1 MIKLLTVVE
10 TPTFLKDV
18 KRVGLS
24 EEEHRSLVN
33 FLAANPLAGVIM
45 EGSGGV
51 RKVRFAGE
59 GRGKSGAYRV
69 VYYFHDATIPLFA
82 LALFAKN
89 EKANLTMAERNALR
103 AILPQIVQAYR
114 EGTKHGRR

>member
-1 MIKLLTVVE
+1 MVQLMTVVE

-18 KRVGLS
+18 KRSGLS

-33 FLAANPLAGVIM
+33 FLAANPSSGVIM
-45 EGSGGV
+45 EGTGGV

-59 GRGKSGAYRV
+59 GQGKSGAYRV
-69 VYYFHDATIPLFA
+69 IYYFHDATIPLFA

-89 EKANLTMAERNALR
+89 EKVNLSMAERNELR
-103 AILPQIVQAYR
+103 TILPQIIRAYR
-114 EGTKHGRR
+114 EGNIHERK